1 MKKLIIIFTLL
12 IVYSCGRSVEA
23 DVESIKDLVEKAD
36 VKRTKDRVSRFITF
50 GNIDS
55 NKKVYE
61 NEEVKANKIEIE
73 KIVEEQMEI
82 NDKLFEIIDYYF
94 SSANSDE
101 TLSFIRLLNQNKIG
115 DFTGEIND
123 REDLE
128 EILDDLMQ
136 ESSDLYDAFSDLSE
150 IKIN

>member
-1 MKKLIIIFTLL
+1 
-12 IVYSCGRSVEA
+12 VG
-23 DVESIKDLVEKAD
+23 KAD

-61 NEEVKANKIEIE
+61 NEVVKANKKKIE
-73 KIVEEQMEI
+73 KIVEEQREI
-82 NDKLFEIIDYYF
+82 NDKLFKIIAYYF
-94 SSANSDE
+94 DSANSDE

-123 REDLE
+123 KEDLE
-128 EILDDLMQ
+128 EILDDLAQ
-136 ESSDLYDAFSDLSE
+136 EYADLNDALSDLSE